1 MTGGCV
7 VVGVTPHQPDAV
19 VLTAAEFAE
28 RFGVELV
35 CAYVDAGNYPVSENA
50 DGTVRSRPVDA
61 DAEDWAEGAFDSGM
75 LARLPELL
83 NGRGVRWS
91 TRTLAG
97 DPADALS
104 RLAQRLGASMIVIG
118 TYRGSARRNLRELF
132 NVSVGSRL
140 AHRQHRPLVV
150 VPLDPIGLE

>member
-1 MTGGCV
+1 MSAGCV

-35 CAYVDAGNYPVSENA
+35 CAYVDAGNYPVDEDA
-50 DGTVRSRPVDA
+50 DGNVRSRPVDA
-61 DAEDWAEGAFDSGM
+61 DAEDWPEGAFHSGM
-75 LARLPELL
+75 LARLPDLL
-83 NGRGVRWS
+83 DGCGLRWS

-97 DPADALS
+97 DPAEALA
-104 RLAQRLGASMIVIG
+104 RLAQRLEASMIVIG
-118 TYRGSARRNLRELF
+118 TSRGSGRRNLRDFF
-132 NVSVGSRL
+132 NVSMGFRL